1 MDFKYTSRKDDMISL
16 CYLLLFMLNDL
27 KLPGFDGRDKSIMNA
42 DTIKLFKIVKK
53 FKKEINLQSMAELIN
68 VQTNRH

>member
-1 MDFKYTSRKDDMISL
+1 
-16 CYLLLFMLNDL
+16 MLNDL
-27 KLPGFDGRDKSIMNA
+27 KLPGFDGRDKSTMNA

-68 VQTNRH
+68 L